1 MVELERSP
9 LFMRSQ
15 KLNYHKHCSQWDQ
28 LQATSY
34 VNRLQLVSRK
44 RTSFHQENIRPHVSL
59 MIRQKL
65 LQFGWEVLIHCLDS
79 LDISPLYSIYFGLYK
94 IPVMEKISISWKTV
108 KSTCNHSLFK
118 EVKSFG
124 KMGLWSFL
132 ENSRLY
138 WNNTLI
144 TVFNEVL
151 GENEK
156 CMFYLNIT
164 WIFWPTQ
171 YNTHTHV
178 HMCGHC
184 LWVAALP
191 PRPFLWPR
199 VVRGKRKTATPYHLP
214 WTLTLGSVP
223 AAKAAPVCCF
233 KCLWVLLIPS
243 HGESHTHIHTHT
255 HTRMHICSDT
265 HTHTHAYMLSRSSCG
280 RLCDPMDHKSA
291 RLLCLWDFLGKNTR
305 VGCHAFLQG
314 VFPTQ
319 GSNLISCI
327 SCVAEDTEMLV

>member
-15 KLNYHKHCSQWDQ
+15 KLNSHKHCSQWDQ

-59 MIRQKL
+59 MTRQKL
-65 LQFGWEVLIHCLDS
+65 LQFVWEVLIHCLDS

-171 YNTHTHV
+171 YNTHTH
-178 HMCGHC
+178 
-184 LWVAALP
+184 
-191 PRPFLWPR
+191 R
-199 VVRGKRKTATPYHLP
+199 
-214 WTLTLGSVP
+214 
-223 AAKAAPVCCF
+223 
-233 KCLWVLLIPS
+233 
-243 HGESHTHIHTHT
+243 
-255 HTRMHICSDT
+255 
-265 HTHTHAYMLSRSSCG
+265 HTHAYVWSLSLGSCPSSQTLPVAQRGKGKKKDCYSLPFTVDLDPGLSSC
-280 RLCDPMDHKSA
+280 C
-291 RLLCLWDFLGKNTR
+291 
-305 VGCHAFLQG
+305 
-314 VFPTQ
+314 
-319 GSNLISCI
+319 
-327 SCVAEDTEMLV
+327 

>member
-1 MVELERSP
+1 MNHHHQRQNLVCIQSRWCVYGGTGKESSIYEVP
-9 LFMRSQ
+9 
-15 KLNYHKHCSQWDQ
+15 KLNSHKHCSQWDQ
-28 LQATSY
+28 LQATSFE
-34 VNRLQLVSRK
+34 NCLQLVSRK

-59 MIRQKL
+59 MTRQKL

-156 CMFYLNIT
+156 CMFLFKYHMNILANP
-164 WIFWPTQ
+164 I
-171 YNTHTHV
+171 
-178 HMCGHC
+178 
-184 LWVAALP
+184 
-191 PRPFLWPR
+191 
-199 VVRGKRKTATPYHLP
+199 
-214 WTLTLGSVP
+214 
-223 AAKAAPVCCF
+223 
-233 KCLWVLLIPS
+233 
-243 HGESHTHIHTHT
+243 
-255 HTRMHICSDT
+255 
-265 HTHTHAYMLSRSSCG
+265 
-280 RLCDPMDHKSA
+280 
-291 RLLCLWDFLGKNTR
+291 
-305 VGCHAFLQG
+305 
-314 VFPTQ
+314 
-319 GSNLISCI
+319 
-327 SCVAEDTEMLV
+327 

>member
-1 MVELERSP
+1 MVKLERSP
-9 LFMRSQ
+9 LWGLKSLIPVSTAPNETNCKQ
-15 KLNYHKHCSQWDQ
+15 NHP
-28 LQATSY
+28 
-34 VNRLQLVSRK
+34 QLVSRK
-44 RTSFHQENIRPHVSL
+44 HTSFHQENIRPHVSL
-59 MIRQKL
+59 MTRQKL

-94 IPVMEKISISWKTV
+94 IPIMEKISISWKIV

-138 WNNTLI
+138 WNNTVI

-171 YNTHTHV
+171 YNTHTHT
-178 HMCGHC
+178 HTHTHYTYMCSHR

-191 PRPFLWPR
+191 PRSFLWPS
-199 VVRGKRKTATPYHLP
+199 VGRGKRKTATPYHLP
-214 WTLTLGSVP
+214 CTLTLDSIP
-223 AAKAAPVCCF
+223 TAKAAPV
-233 KCLWVLLIPS
+233 
-243 HGESHTHIHTHT
+243 
-255 HTRMHICSDT
+255 
-265 HTHTHAYMLSRSSCG
+265 Y
-280 RLCDPMDHKSA
+280 
-291 RLLCLWDFLGKNTR
+291 
-305 VGCHAFLQG
+305 
-314 VFPTQ
+314 
-319 GSNLISCI
+319 
-327 SCVAEDTEMLV
+327 